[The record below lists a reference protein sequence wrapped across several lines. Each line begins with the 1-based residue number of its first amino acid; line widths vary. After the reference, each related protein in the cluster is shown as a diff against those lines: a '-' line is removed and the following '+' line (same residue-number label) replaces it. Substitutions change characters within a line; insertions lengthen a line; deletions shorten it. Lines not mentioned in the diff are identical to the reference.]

1 MISAIKTIRTDNVI
15 PYENLA
21 LEHVLTRHVREGE
34 CILFLWQNRD
44 TVVIGKNQNA
54 WEECRVDWLDAH
66 GGYLARRLS
75 GGGAVYHDLGN
86 LNFSLITRSED
97 YDTARQSE
105 VILRAVR
112 RLGVPAERT
121 GRNDIEAEGRKFS
134 GHAFYEH
141 RGCWCHHGTLMMDV
155 NLERMQEALSVPQA
169 KLRSRGVSS
178 VRSRVVNLK
187 TWCPSLDREQMETAL
202 TEAFEEVYGLQR
214 EVLGPE
220 RVSAAEVKETAELL
234 GSKEW
239 ILGRRIPFT
248 AVLEER
254 FRWGGIRLEM
264 SVERGRIAECACWSD
279 AMDEQMIPLIGKAL
293 EGCLYRG
300 EEMARR
306 VMNLTWESTAQDA
319 VQRTQ
324 MLEDVV
330 RMIRVQ
336 TGSNDRKGDNR
347 YGTETDTAL

>member
-1 MISAIKTIRTDNVI
+1 MISAIKTVRTDVTV
-15 PYENLA
+15 PYDNLA
-21 LEHVLTRHVREGE
+21 LEHVLTEHVRAGE

-54 WEECRVDWLDAH
+54 WEECRLDWLEAH
-66 GGYLARRLS
+66 GGHLARRLS

-86 LNFSLITRSED
+86 LNFSLITRRED

-134 GHAFYEH
+134 GHAFYEQK
-141 RGCWCHHGTLMMDV
+141 GCWCHHGTLMMDV
-155 NLERMQEALSVPQA
+155 NLDRMQEALSVPQA

-187 TWCPSLDREQMETAL
+187 TYCPGICREQMEAVL
-202 TEAFEEVYGLQR
+202 TEAFEEVYGLR
-214 EVLGPE
+214 RKALEPE
-220 RVSAAEVKETAELL
+220 RVDSAEVRETA
-234 GSKEW
+234 GWMASREW

-254 FRWGGIRLEM
+254 FPWGGFRLEL
-264 SVERGRIAECACWSD
+264 SVTDGHIVDAACWSD
-279 AMDEQMIPLIGKAL
+279 AMDEKIIPCIGQAL
-293 EGCLYRG
+293 LGCPYDG
-300 EEMARR
+300 ERMAER
-306 VMNLTWESTAQDA
+306 VMGMTISTQEAPL
-319 VQRTQ
+319 RTR
-324 MLEDVV
+324 MAEDIA

-336 TGSNDRKGDNR
+336 TGSAERKGDRR

>member
-187 TWCPSLDREQMETAL
+187 TWCPSLDRDRNGSVPRRSKRPRSCWVPKNGFSGGGSRLPLSWKSASAGAASGWKCRL
-202 TEAFEEVYGLQR
+202 SAGGLPSVR
-214 EVLGPE
+214 
-220 RVSAAEVKETAELL
+220 A
-234 GSKEW
+234 
-239 ILGRRIPFT
+239 GRMP
-248 AVLEER
+248 
-254 FRWGGIRLEM
+254 W
-264 SVERGRIAECACWSD
+264 
-279 AMDEQMIPLIGKAL
+279 
-293 EGCLYRG
+293 
-300 EEMARR
+300 
-306 VMNLTWESTAQDA
+306 MN
-319 VQRTQ
+319 R
-324 MLEDVV
+324 
-330 RMIRVQ
+330 
-336 TGSNDRKGDNR
+336 
-347 YGTETDTAL
+347 